1 MTTLGVFGGSF
12 DPPHVAHV
20 LAASYALA
28 VGNFERL
35 LAVPVYAHAFDKKLA
50 SFEHRVAMCELAFAE
65 LPGVE
70 VSRIRAASGAAEP
83 HLAHP
88 RGVARAV
95 PGS

>member
-35 LAVPVYAHAFDKKLA
+35 LAVPVYRHAFDKKLA

-65 LPGVE
+65 LPRVE
-70 VSRIRAASGAAEP
+70 VMTHPVKYKELVGKINQVLPAS
-83 HLAHP
+83 
-88 RGVARAV
+88 
-95 PGS
+95 